1 MNWSKII
8 LITITLTFFVSLILV
23 DRKINIAITNTTDND
38 TIRVYLNIERNK
50 TVEASIVNSIH
61 PKFSQDFEAKCG
73 FQKITVKCPEL
84 GISKDITIF
93 NIYKNNIE
101 FEFTKDVN
109 DNHILVIR
117 NSWFELNYE

>member
-1 MNWSKII
+1 MKWSKTI
-8 LITITLTFFVSLILV
+8 LITITLTFFVSLVLV

-50 TVEASIVNSIH
+50 TVEANIVNSIH
-61 PKFSQDFEAKCG
+61 PKFTQDFEAKRR

-101 FEFTKDVN
+101 FEFTKDAN
-109 DNHILVIR
+109 DNHILLIR